1 MPTAEVNG
9 QRLNYEDS
17 GSGEPAVLFSH
28 GFFMDHSMFD
38 PQVDAL
44 ADRWRCIRWDER
56 GHGQTES
63 TPDPFTYWDSGA
75 DAIGLLDHLG
85 IEQAV
90 LAGMSQ
96 GGFLSLRAALTAPG
110 RVRAL
115 ILIDTQD
122 RPEDP
127 EKIGGYNELIA
138 SFEAPGGPPQEVL
151 DIIAGLIL
159 APDFPDNAKWQE
171 RWRAIDHDVLR
182 QIYTTLTT
190 REDDVRERLGE
201 LRMPTLVIHG
211 DADAAIELDR
221 AEAVAAAIPNA
232 ELVVIPGAGHAANL
246 THPAAVN
253 PHIERFLSKL

>member
-1 MPTAEVNG
+1 MPLADVNG
-9 QRLNYEDS
+9 QRLYYEDS

-28 GFFMDHSMFD
+28 GFLMDQSMFD

-44 ADRWRCIRWDER
+44 ADRWRCVRWDER

-96 GGFLSLRAALTAPG
+96 GGFLSLRAALTAPE

-127 EKIGGYNELIA
+127 AKVPGYDQLIDA
-138 SFEAPGGPPQEVL
+138 WTSPGGPPQEVL
-151 DIIAGLIL
+151 DIVAGIIL
-159 APDFPDNAKWQE
+159 APDWEGNADWHAKW
-171 RWRAIDHDVLR
+171 RDLDPDRLR
-182 QIYTTLTT
+182 QTYTTLMS

-201 LRMPTLVIHG
+201 LTMPALVIHG
-211 DADAAIELDR
+211 DADAAIEVDR
-221 AEAVAAAIPNA
+221 AQAVTDAIPNA

-246 THPAAVN
+246 THPDAVN
-253 PHIERFLSKL
+253 PHIERFLAGL

>member
-1 MPTAEVNG
+1 MPYADVNG
-9 QRLNYEDS
+9 QRLHYEDS

-28 GFFMDHSMFD
+28 GFLMDHSMFD
-38 PQVDAL
+38 PQVQAL

-56 GHGQTES
+56 GHGTTETS
-63 TPDPFTYWDSGA
+63 RDPFTYWDSGA

-96 GGFLSLRAALTAPG
+96 GGFLSLRAALTAPE

-122 RPEDP
+122 RPEDA
-127 EKIGGYNELIA
+127 EKVPGYNQLIDA
-138 SFEAPGGPPQEVL
+138 WTSPGGPPQEVL
-151 DIIAGLIL
+151 DTVTAIIL
-159 APDFPDNAKWQE
+159 APDFAGNAHWHEK
-171 RWRAIDHDVLR
+171 WRAVDPELLR
-182 QIYTTLTT
+182 QAYTTLMS

-201 LRMPTLVIHG
+201 LSMPTLVIHG
-211 DADAAIELDR
+211 EADAAIEVER
-221 AEAVAAAIPNA
+221 AQAVTDALPDA

-246 THPAAVN
+246 THPAEVN
-253 PHIERFLSKL
+253 PHIERFLSAL

>member
-1 MPTAEVNG
+1 MPYADVNG
-9 QRLNYEDS
+9 QRLHYEDS

-38 PQVDAL
+38 PQVAAL

-56 GHGQTES
+56 GHGKTETS
-63 TPDPFTYWDSGA
+63 SDPFTYWDSGA
-75 DAIGLLDHLG
+75 DALGLLDHLG

-96 GGFLSLRAALTAPG
+96 GGFLSLRAALTAPE

-127 EKIGGYNELIA
+127 EKRAGYDQLIEA
-138 SFEAPGGPPQEVL
+138 FMAPGGPPQEVL
-151 DIIAGLIL
+151 DIIAGIIL
-159 APDFPDNAKWQE
+159 APDYPDNATWQE
-171 RWRAIDHDVLR
+171 RWRNIDRDVLR

-201 LRMPTLVIHG
+201 LTMPVLVIHG
-211 DADAAIELDR
+211 DADPAIEVAR
-221 AEAVAAAIPNA
+221 AEAVAEALPDA
-232 ELVVIPGAGHAANL
+232 ELVVIAGAGHAANL
-246 THPAAVN
+246 THPDDVN
-253 PHIERFLSKL
+253 PHIERFLGAL